1 MKKTLLI
8 LVILSAN
15 YAVSQAQSGH
25 LERKSTSTQTA
36 VLSPTEKKAYNDSI
50 RKQIQQVESHLNS
63 IQIKWNYIEND
74 PAEKQLA
81 TDNGWFDK
89 MTVVKNRLTAKKQL
103 LTDSLI

>member
-1 MKKTLLI
+1 MNKSLLF
-8 LVILSAN
+8 LVLLSAN
-15 YAVSQAQSGH
+15 FAFSQANSQP
-25 LERKSTSTQTA
+25 LEKKKSTTQT
-36 VLSPTEKKAYNDSI
+36 VISPLKKKAYNDSI